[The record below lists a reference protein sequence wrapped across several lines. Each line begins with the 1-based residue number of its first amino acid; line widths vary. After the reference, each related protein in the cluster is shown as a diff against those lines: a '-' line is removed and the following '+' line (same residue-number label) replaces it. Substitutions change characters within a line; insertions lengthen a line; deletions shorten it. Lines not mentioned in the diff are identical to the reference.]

1 MHARPVGK
9 IKVTIASADQQGEI
23 ELFFEIESLAYSSTT
38 GTFFTPNKHLWEC
51 IDSFSVDL
59 CKNTGS

>member
-9 IKVTIASADQQGEI
+9 IKVTNASADRQGEI

-38 GTFFTPNKHLWEC
+38 GTFLLQISICGNALTV
-51 IDSFSVDL
+51 SV
-59 CKNTGS
+59 